1 MHFYLPTFLHAVS
14 KARYLRA
21 SKYPGQR
28 RRNFSVLEQKQ
39 RNPSALVMYPPIGI
53 CNYGKARIFVLAARP
68 FYSNVVAAVIVAIGA
83 FVAPH

>member
-1 MHFYLPTFLHAVS
+1 MRSARHDTFEHPSTPANGEEVS
-14 KARYLRA
+14 PCL
-21 SKYPGQR
+21 SK
-28 RRNFSVLEQKQ
+28 N
-39 RNPSALVMYPPIGI
+39 NPSALVMYPPIGI